1 MSEVN
6 LILCI
11 NVWDMLWLKQ
21 ENDKNITKLRQQ
33 YEREV
38 SDFMSEINLVYVW
51 VYEF

>member
-1 MSEVN
+1 MKE
-6 LILCI
+6 LELAHEDAIRE
-11 NVWDMLWLKQ
+11 LKQ